1 MAQYIHRHSQNDAS
15 PFVKT
20 NCGAISKYLLESELF
35 GYAPGAF
42 TGASP
47 KGKMGLFEL
56 ADNGTL
62 FLDEVGEL
70 PLELQTAL
78 LRVLQDGELTRVGDT
93 VVRKVNVRIIAATNR
108 DLEAMTASGEFRQ
121 DLYFRLNVINL
132 QIPPLRE
139 RRSDIPLLAEKM
151 LSTLNEKYGENKVM
165 TEGFL
170 NSLLDKEWPGNIRE
184 LNNYIER
191 QFVLSDETI
200 LDNPDNTV
208 SGSNTGGNI
217 SVKGLPSM
225 HEAKLELE
233 SILIAR
239 AMEEAGSTHKAAAL
253 LKMSQPTFY
262 RRYKQLF
269 PD

>member
-1 MAQYIHRHSQNDAS
+1 
-15 PFVKT
+15 
-20 NCGAISKYLLESELF
+20 
-35 GYAPGAF
+35 
-42 TGASP
+42 
-47 KGKMGLFEL
+47 
-56 ADNGTL
+56 
-62 FLDEVGEL
+62 
-70 PLELQTAL
+70 
-78 LRVLQDGELTRVGDT
+78 
-93 VVRKVNVRIIAATNR
+93 
-108 DLEAMTASGEFRQ
+108 MTASGEFRQ

-151 LSTLNEKYGENKVM
+151 LSTLNKKYGENKVM

-239 AMEEAGSTHKAAAL
+239 AMEEGGSTHKAAAL

>member
-1 MAQYIHRHSQNDAS
+1 M
-15 PFVKT
+15 
-20 NCGAISKYLLESELF
+20 
-35 GYAPGAF
+35 
-42 TGASP
+42 
-47 KGKMGLFEL
+47 
-56 ADNGTL
+56 
-62 FLDEVGEL
+62 
-70 PLELQTAL
+70 QTAL

-151 LSTLNEKYGENKVM
+151 LSTLNKKYGENKVM

-239 AMEEAGSTHKAAAL
+239 AMEEAGSTHKAAPC
-253 LKMSQPTFY
+253 S
-262 RRYKQLF
+262 R
-269 PD
+269 